1 MPDERPIV
9 ERVRIE
15 CTDCGGLIDADMAIQ
30 RDGKPYCGE
39 CQDHPISKRPDWLWR
54 KRPDGTYEYWTRE
67 KVEIRNYIEQVEA
80 ENRNLRESCEILKAL
95 DVQKGQIIT
104 DLGGEVP

>member
-1 MPDERPIV
+1 MEDQERPIV

-15 CTDCGGLIDADMAIQ
+15 CTDCGGLIDADMAIR
-30 RDGKPYCGE
+30 RDDKPYCGE
-39 CQDHPISKRPDWLWR
+39 CQDHPIPKRP
-54 KRPDGTYEYWTRE
+54 EYIWDRSVDLIFESERDLITQ
-67 KVEIRNYIEQVEA
+67 YIEHLEA

-95 DVQKGQIIT
+95 DVQKGQIII

>member
-1 MPDERPIV
+1 MEYDN
-9 ERVRIE
+9 
-15 CTDCGGLIDADMAIQ
+15 
-30 RDGKPYCGE
+30 
-39 CQDHPISKRPDWLWR
+39 HPIPKRPDWLWG

-67 KVEIRNYIEQVEA
+67 KVEIRNYIERLEA